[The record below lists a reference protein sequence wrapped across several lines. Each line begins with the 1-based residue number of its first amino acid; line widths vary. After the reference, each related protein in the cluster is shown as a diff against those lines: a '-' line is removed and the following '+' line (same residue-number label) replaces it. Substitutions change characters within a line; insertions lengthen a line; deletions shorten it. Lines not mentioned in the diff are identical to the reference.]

1 MRLKSLIILSM
12 FRGIECSIYQTELTL
27 KDEMEKHNKFV
38 SDDCRRVHDYDEFI
52 NTFLFML
59 GKETLKL
66 IKKSL
71 DLGIIHKK

>member
-1 MRLKSLIILSM
+1 M

-59 GKETLKL
+59 GMETLKL
-66 IKKSL
+66 INK
-71 DLGIIHKK
+71 

>member
-1 MRLKSLIILSM
+1 MRLKCFTILFM

-59 GKETLKL
+59 GKETLKFINKL
-66 IKKSL
+66 
-71 DLGIIHKK
+71 HR